1 MDEAKFSV
9 GDRIKIDVKVKEAG
23 KERIQSFEGIVIAFR
38 GQGTSKTFTV
48 RKIGA
53 DGIGVERIWPINN
66 PNIGKVI
73 VKKKGEVRRAKLFY
87 LRKLTGKA
95 ALGV

>member
-1 MDEAKFSV
+1 MSEVQFTV
-9 GDRIKIDVKVKEAG
+9 GDRIKIDAKVKEAG
-23 KERIQSFEGIVIAFR
+23 KERLQSFEGTVISLR
-38 GQGTSKTFTV
+38 GAGSSKTFTV

-53 DGIGVERIWPINN
+53 DGVGVERIWPIDN
-66 PNIGKVI
+66 PNIDKIV
-73 VKKKGEVRRAKLFY
+73 VKKKGSVRRAKLFY